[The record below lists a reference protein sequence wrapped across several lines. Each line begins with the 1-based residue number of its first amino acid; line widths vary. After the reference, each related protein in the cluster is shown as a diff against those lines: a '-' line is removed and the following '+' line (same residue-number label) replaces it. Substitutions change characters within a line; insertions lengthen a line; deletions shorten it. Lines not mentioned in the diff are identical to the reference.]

1 MYSGRP
7 KYATGNEQEIDIDGR
22 MKVARILM
30 RLGNK
35 QAGKEIGLFNV
46 IFKVITPDKVVTVNW
61 KQKEIDDEINSK

>member
-1 MYSGRP
+1 
-7 KYATGNEQEIDIDGR
+7 

-46 IFKVITPDKVVTVNW
+46 IFKVITPEKVATVVALMM
-61 KQKEIDDEINSK
+61 KDEANGGLVRNF